1 MYLFFDTETNG
12 LPKNW
17 KAPVTNLTNWP
28 RLVQIAWILY
38 NDKGEEVKRNDHIVR
53 PEGFRIPAA
62 ASAIH
67 GISTERAVAE
77 GVALQMVL
85 DEFHAQVAQ
94 AKYLVAHNISF
105 DEKIVGA
112 EFLRSGMKN
121 TIPAKRQICTML
133 GTTDYVAMRG
143 PYGYKWPK
151 LSELHHKLFGVG
163 FDEAHNAAADINAT
177 ARCFWEAKRRG
188 VL

>member
-17 KAPVTNLTNWP
+17 KAPVTKLTNWP

-38 NDKGEEVKRNDHIVR
+38 DNTGEEVERNDHIIK
-53 PEGFRIPAA
+53 PEGFRIPSS

-67 GISTERAVAE
+67 GISTERALSE
-77 GVALQMVL
+77 REELQSVL

-94 AKYLVAHNISF
+94 ASYLVAHNIAF

-112 EFLRSGMKN
+112 EFLRNGMRN
-121 TIPAKRQICTML
+121 TLPSKHTVCTMKE
-133 GTTDYVAMRG
+133 TTDYVAIPG
-143 PYGYKWPK
+143 NYGNKWPT
-151 LSELHHKLFGVG
+151 LSELHHKLFGAD

-177 ARCFWEAKRRG
+177 ARCFWEARRRG